1 MYICNISNLRLMN
14 RAIYAL
20 STFAV
25 CVALCAMIPTSYA
38 FYSIETYGDQYD
50 DINTKTGGFASLEE
64 QLELA
69 KRAKAAADANPAT
82 GSGTPYMNADGV
94 VGASAITGAIF
105 GGIATAFFIKGR
117 SGRYAAYG
125 RG

>member
-1 MYICNISNLRLMN
+1 MN

-20 STFAV
+20 STLAV
-25 CVALCAMIPTSYA
+25 CMTLSAMIPASYA
-38 FYSIETYGDQYD
+38 FYTIETYGDQYG
-50 DINTKTGGFASLEE
+50 DINKSSGSFASLEE

-69 KRAKAAADANPAT
+69 ERAKAAADANPAT
-82 GSGTPYMNADGV
+82 GSGTPYMDADGV
-94 VGASAITGAIF
+94 VGASIIAGAIF
-105 GGIATAFFIKGR
+105 GGIATTLFVKGR